1 MAKRTAKPEYDA
13 DDDIQLEDVEY
24 DDTEEIDD
32 EDVEDFDEDTEK
44 TEKKEEAKL
53 EDDDTEDEEED
64 DYGEEDYE
72 EIEEG
77 IDDTE
82 EIGKDDE
89 DETVDTKEVTEVS
102 SDKYLVKYSQRITR
116 NIGGTEHVTI
126 EAGIEMY
133 SLDIDSGFDK
143 ARQVVEDQV
152 AQDMAVIQKVIDSK
166 GKSQS
171 KGR

>member
-32 EDVEDFDEDTEK
+32 EDVEDFDEDTE
-44 TEKKEEAKL
+44 
-53 EDDDTEDEEED
+53 DEEED

-72 EIEEG
+72 EIEEDT
-77 IDDTE
+77 DDTE
-82 EIGKDDE
+82 EIGEDDE